1 LIVEEQVDVGLL
13 GAGLVA
19 GIYVR
24 MNGYQAQIFEQPISR
39 AVYLLPTGA
48 MIIPLTP
55 VFIFIWDF
63 GRDNPSTGFTVSWEY
78 SRPINGPLPDAVSC
92 QPS

>member
-1 LIVEEQVDVGLL
+1 MIVEEQVDVGLL

-39 AVYLLPTGA
+39 AVYLLPTGNDYTIDA
-48 MIIPLTP
+48 GIHFYMGFRPGQSVNRLYRELG
-55 VFIFIWDF
+55 IFQAD
-63 GRDNPSTGFTVSWEY
+63 
-78 SRPINGPLPDAVSC
+78 
-92 QPS
+92 